1 LSKVLGKEVP
11 LQILNDETFAALI
24 SKSGMP
30 AAMAPFVVGMH
41 RAIREGALD
50 VKSGD
55 LENLMGRAATP
66 LLAGLEE
73 IVKGLAVAA

>member
-1 LSKVLGKEVP
+1 
-11 LQILNDETFAALI
+11 
-24 SKSGMP
+24 
-30 AAMAPFVVGMH
+30 MAPFVVSMH

-50 VKSGD
+50 VKGGD
-55 LENLMGRAATP
+55 LETLMGRPATP